1 VRNSRIYAVDCRF
14 SEGMQLRGS
23 FWQESL
29 VPIPPGVDPHERPI
43 EEREH
48 IHKP

>member
-1 VRNSRIYAVDCRF
+1 MRNSRIYPADCSF

-29 VPIPPGVDPHERPI
+29 VAIPAGVDLHECPI

-48 IHKP
+48 IQKP